1 VLVTLGRAD
10 IVAGVD
16 AHAGAERLP
25 HVLSL
30 VDGLTGGGENL
41 ARLITVHL
49 DPTRYRRTLCVAR
62 VADAPGDEARARKE
76 LEDAG
81 ATLLMLKR
89 RHRADLAPWMALV
102 RYLRSESVDVLH
114 AHKFG
119 SNAWASLLRAPGR
132 TPVVIAHEHTW
143 SYEGQ
148 PMRRFLDRELISRRC
163 DRIIAVSD
171 LDRQRMI
178 EIEHIDPRRIVR
190 VHSGIP
196 TSTPTGHDVR
206 SELRIPREAPVVASV
221 GDLRPQKAYEVLL
234 EATADLRRSHPSMR
248 VLIAGEGP
256 ERHKL
261 EQLID
266 SLGLRDAALLLG
278 RRADVVDV
286 LAACDVVVS
295 CSDFEGTPL
304 AVIESMAAGKPVVAT
319 RVGGLPDLV
328 EDGVTGV
335 LVEPRSPTGL
345 AQAIDGLLA
354 RPDRAVEMGRR
365 GRERQRAEFTMDVT
379 MRRLDALYRDLLNE
393 RGWQPRS

>member
-1 VLVTLGRAD
+1 MTLAGAD
-10 IVAGVD
+10 IEISHGSPQAGVR
-16 AHAGAERLP
+16 RLP

-30 VDGLTGGGENL
+30 VDGLTGGGEIL

-49 DPTRYRRTLCVAR
+49 DPNRYRRTLCVAR
-62 VADAPGDEARARKE
+62 GSDAPEDVARVREE
-76 LEDAG
+76 LEEAG
-81 ATLLMLKR
+81 ATLLMLNR
-89 RHRADLAPWMALV
+89 SNRADLTPWIALV

-119 SNAWASLLRAPGR
+119 SNVWASLLRGPAR

-148 PMRRFLDRELISRRC
+148 PLRRFLDRWLISRRC

-171 LDRQRMI
+171 LDRRRMI
-178 EIEHIDPRRIVR
+178 EIERIDPGRIVR

-196 TSTPTGHDVR
+196 TLQPTGHDVR
-206 SELRIPREAPVVASV
+206 SELGIPSEALVLASI

-234 EATADLRRSHPSMR
+234 EATADLRRSHPSLR

-256 ERHKL
+256 ERPIL
-261 EQLID
+261 EQMLD
-266 SLGLRDAALLLG
+266 SMGLRDTIQLLG
-278 RRADVVDV
+278 RRADVADV
-286 LAACDVVVS
+286 LAACDVAVC

-319 RVGGLPDLV
+319 RVGGLPDVV

-335 LVEPRSPTGL
+335 LVEPRSPTRL
-345 AQAIDGLLA
+345 AGAIDGLLT
-354 RPDRAVEMGRR
+354 RPDRALEMGAR
-365 GRERQRAEFTMDVT
+365 GRERQRSELTMDVT
-379 MRRLDALYRDLLNE
+379 LRHLDILYRELLDA
-393 RGWQPRS
+393 RGVQLG